1 VAQNRRILVL
11 RVLIAYYSK
20 TGNTE
25 KISNAVK
32 QAFESNCEVDVLK
45 IEMVKEYSDT
55 FPHLNPRLLFDTF
68 LNRKPRIRSLQDMSR
83 YDVICVGT
91 PNWYGRIAPPI
102 STFIEEMTNAE
113 GKKAIA
119 IVSSGLG
126 RESYANALKNRLE
139 KKGLKVLTTLNLVL
153 GEISESQLT
162 EIVQTATKIN
172 PVS

>member
-1 VAQNRRILVL
+1 ML

-32 QAFESNCEVDVLK
+32 QALESNCEVDVLK
-45 IEMVKEYSDT
+45 IEMVREYSST
-55 FPHLNPRLLFDTF
+55 LPHLNPRVLLDTF
-68 LNRKPRIRSLQDMSR
+68 LNRKPRIRSLQDMSP

-91 PNWYGRIAPPI
+91 PNWYGRIAPPV
-102 STFIEEMTNAE
+102 STFIKEMTNAE

-119 IVSSGLG
+119 FVSSGLG
-126 RESYANALKNRLE
+126 RESYAKALKNRLE
-139 KKGLKVLTTLNLVL
+139 KKSLKVLKTLSLIL

-162 EIVQTATKIN
+162 EIVETATTVN
-172 PVS
+172 QVF

>member
-1 VAQNRRILVL
+1 ML

-25 KISNAVK
+25 TISNAVK
-32 QAFESNCEVDVLK
+32 QALESNCEVDVLK

-55 FPHLNPRLLFDTF
+55 LPHLNPRILFDTV
-68 LNRKPRIRSLQDMSR
+68 LNRKPRIRSLQDMNP

-91 PNWYGRIAPPI
+91 PNWYGRIAPPVN
-102 STFIEEMTNAE
+102 TFIEEMTNAE

-119 IVSSGLG
+119 FVSSGLG
-126 RESYANALKNRLE
+126 REGMASALKNRLE
-139 KKGLKVLTTLNLVL
+139 KKSLKVLKTLSLKL

-162 EIVQTATKIN
+162 EIVETATTVN
-172 PVS
+172 